1 MFIPMSRSGTKGE
14 LCQPTDEE
22 LARRLAEGEQD
33 GSTAIIERYQRTV
46 LRIMRR
52 ILRHDAEAEDAA
64 QEVFLE
70 IFCDISK
77 FDPRRGEFAA
87 WVKKLAQRRALD
99 QRRYLSRR
107 GFYSSASLEESVF
120 VQRSNRVAA
129 EVSRWTQELLATL
142 ERKEREFLELK
153 YIEGL
158 TAREIAEMTGDSPS
172 TVYHTLFAARRKL
185 QSLVNGR
192 E

>member
-22 LARRLAEGEQD
+22 LVQRLAAGEQD
-33 GSTAIIERYQRTV
+33 GSEAIIERYERTI
-46 LRIMRR
+46 LRITRR
-52 ILRHDAEAEDAA
+52 ILRHEAEAEDAV

-107 GFYSSASLEESVF
+107 GFYSATSLEESVF
-120 VQRSNRVAA
+120 VQRSNGIGLD
-129 EVSRWTQELLATL
+129 VSRWTQELLATL
-142 ERKEREFLELK
+142 EPKEREFLELK

-158 TAREIAEMTGDSPS
+158 TAREIAQMTGESLS
-172 TVYHTLFAARRKL
+172 KVQHTLFAARRKL
-185 QSLVNGR
+185 QTLLNGR
-192 E
+192 K

>member
-1 MFIPMSRSGTKGE
+1 MSCSGTKGE
-14 LCQPTDEE
+14 LCQQTDKE
-22 LARRLAEGEQD
+22 LAQRLVAGEPD
-33 GSTAIIERYQRTV
+33 ALKAIIERYEQTV
-46 LRIMRR
+46 LRITRR

-70 IFCDISK
+70 IFSDISK

-158 TAREIAEMTGDSPS
+158 TAREIAEMTGDSLS